1 MGIRPL
7 EFITVIV
14 HGGRGRRGQIGN
26 LLLLL
31 LGGVAPNGGQHAL
44 GQLVLPV
51 GQLVVLPLVLPLVA
65 VQLARGVED
74 VVAVAPDAVDVV
86 DGLGEPAVV
95 MATWILFHKLLEAV
109 LVELFVLHM
118 EILVLLHVSLV
129 FEGELAAGAIAM
141 KVRGFLASKWAIVS
155 IAVLAASEPHET
167 LPLDGIVLPVV
178 VEVHL
183 DIRG

>member
-1 MGIRPL
+1 
-7 EFITVIV
+7 
-14 HGGRGRRGQIGN
+14 
-26 LLLLL
+26 
-31 LGGVAPNGGQHAL
+31 
-44 GQLVLPV
+44 
-51 GQLVVLPLVLPLVA
+51 
-65 VQLARGVED
+65 VED